1 MEESWELK
9 MRLINKDKIYNELID
24 EIDFLRTQNYDL
36 YCELGDRIQYI
47 INQQSCIVVNY
58 EDKRNMDYLE

>member
-1 MEESWELK
+1 MK
-9 MRLINKDKIYNELID
+9 KLIDKDRTYSDLID

-47 INQQSCIVVNY
+47 INQQECIVVNY
-58 EDKRNMDYLE
+58 EDKWNVDYLE